1 MANLLEL
8 LQESAKQYGSITALS
23 EIKNN
28 KYIDI
33 TFKELYENVTKAAIK
48 IKSLGISEGSNI
60 SLCGGNSINWIIS
73 FFGIIGADC
82 TVVPID
88 TKLNKKSKNFIY
100 EFSESK
106 IIITNSKDF
115 DDHCNILSFD
125 DLLDLKT
132 SQEININNLKN
143 IISLILFTSGTTGDP
158 KGVMLS
164 HENILSNIQVIR
176 EIADTEQSS
185 FSILPLSH
193 VYELTC
199 NLLASIR
206 NGTKVHFCSSL
217 DSKNMFNE
225 LKMIKP
231 NIMPVV
237 PLILDKIKTN
247 CLKNISKSRI
257 TMFIFKYTPKLFG
270 YLLRKKT
277 GLTNLKFFFCGGA
290 PLNVETEK
298 FFDLLGLKIIQGYGL
313 SETSPL
319 VSVNPLNKTKLGSVG
334 KIIKTCS
341 VRIGKNDEKTNGK
354 IFVKGPNVFKG
365 YFKNKSST
373 NQVLKNNE
381 LDTGDIGRFDEEGY
395 LYITGREKFIILGP
409 NGENI
414 YPEQIEELVDQ
425 IEFVQESVV
434 FSNDQ
439 KKLYVLLKLSDSITQ
454 KNIEI
459 KRSIEKINSEL
470 EVGKRISKIY
480 LFNEEF
486 PKTSTQKI
494 KRDFLNNIDLKK
506 FELIN

>member
-1 MANLLEL
+1 MTNLLKL
-8 LQESAKQYGSITALS
+8 LEESANNHGFQTALS

-28 KYIDI
+28 EYTEIS
-33 TFKELYENVTKAAIK
+33 FKELYEKSNKVSIK
-48 IKSLGISEGSNI
+48 IKSLGITKGSNI
-60 SLCGGNSINWIIS
+60 SLCGENSIDWIVA
-73 FFGIIGADC
+73 FFGILGSDC

-88 TKLNKKSKNFIY
+88 IKLNKRSKNFIY

-106 IIITNSKDF
+106 ILITNNKDF
-115 DDHCNILSFD
+115 HNSINKLSFD
-125 DLLDLKT
+125 DLFDSKV
-132 SQEININNLKN
+132 SKVININDLKN
-143 IISLILFTSGTTGDP
+143 EISLILFTSGTTGEP

-164 HENILSNIQVIR
+164 HENIMSNVDAIK
-176 EIADTEQSS
+176 EITDTKQSS

-199 NLLASIR
+199 NLLTSISI
-206 NGTKVHFCSSL
+206 GTKVHFCSSL

-237 PLILDKIKTN
+237 PLILDKIKKN
-247 CLKNISKSRI
+247 CLKNLSESKVN
-257 TMFIFKYTPKLFG
+257 MLIFKYIPKFFG

-277 GLTNLKFFFCGGA
+277 GLSNLKFFFCGGA
-290 PLNVETEK
+290 PLNIETEK
-298 FFDLLGLKIIQGYGL
+298 FFNLLGLKIIQGYGL

-319 VSVNPLNKTKLGSVG
+319 VTVNPLNKSKLGSVG
-334 KIIKTCS
+334 KVIKTCN
-341 VRIGKNDEKTNGK
+341 VRIDKNNEETNGR
-354 IFVKGPNVFKG
+354 ILVKGPNVFKG
-365 YFKNKSST
+365 YFKNEFST

-409 NGENI
+409 SGENI

-425 IEFVQESVV
+425 IEFVEESLV
-434 FSNDQ
+434 FSKDQ
-439 KKLYVLLKLSDSITQ
+439 KKLYVLLKLYDLMTK
-454 KNIEI
+454 KNTEI
-459 KRSIEKINSEL
+459 KTSIEKINREL

-480 LFNEEF
+480 IYNEEF

-494 KRDFLNNIDLKK
+494 KRDFLENIDLEKL
-506 FELIN
+506 ELVN

>member
-48 IKSLGISEGSNI
+48 IKSLGISKGSNI

-217 DSKNMFNE
+217 DSKNF
-225 LKMIKP
+225 
-231 NIMPVV
+231 
-237 PLILDKIKTN
+237 
-247 CLKNISKSRI
+247 
-257 TMFIFKYTPKLFG
+257 PKL
-270 YLLRKKT
+270 T
-277 GLTNLKFFFCGGA
+277 
-290 PLNVETEK
+290 
-298 FFDLLGLKIIQGYGL
+298 
-313 SETSPL
+313 
-319 VSVNPLNKTKLGSVG
+319 
-334 KIIKTCS
+334 
-341 VRIGKNDEKTNGK
+341 
-354 IFVKGPNVFKG
+354 
-365 YFKNKSST
+365 
-373 NQVLKNNE
+373 
-381 LDTGDIGRFDEEGY
+381 
-395 LYITGREKFIILGP
+395 
-409 NGENI
+409 
-414 YPEQIEELVDQ
+414 
-425 IEFVQESVV
+425 
-434 FSNDQ
+434 
-439 KKLYVLLKLSDSITQ
+439 
-454 KNIEI
+454 
-459 KRSIEKINSEL
+459 
-470 EVGKRISKIY
+470 
-480 LFNEEF
+480 
-486 PKTSTQKI
+486 
-494 KRDFLNNIDLKK
+494 
-506 FELIN
+506 FE